1 MTELL
6 SLLFHLILCFCMFS
20 LLWECIVLI
29 KATFPTGREW
39 RVLDPNHLSACVGA
53 WVLPNCSRTAASISD
68 WRQRVSEREGV
79 RELRWPW
86 KKDREGGE
94 KEEVSEVLFLSFPES
109 CLSLNGGKEA
119 QKNCVERRAHGNYFI
134 TLAHSRLLRASE
146 FCECVCEWSR
156 STKPSS
162 QPQSDFPRRA
172 PNTSSHCNILCCTD
186 LFFHDIYSY
195 FGSCSLVLPL

>member
-1 MTELL
+1 MKRPRPRPPLRLCWSTSVTQLEQDSCINIRLATE
-6 SLLFHLILCFCMFS
+6 
-20 LLWECIVLI
+20 
-29 KATFPTGREW
+29 
-39 RVLDPNHLSACVGA
+39 
-53 WVLPNCSRTAASISD
+53 
-68 WRQRVSEREGV
+68 SEREGV

-86 KKDREGGE
+86 KKDRERGE

-186 LFFHDIYSY
+186 LFFHDIFSY